1 MATTPEGKVKDKIK
15 RFLKLYKID
24 YWMPVPSAMGN
35 TTGMSDFIAILRNGK
50 FLAIEA
56 KSPDK
61 RNNVSANQQ
70 RFLDAVNVNNGHGI
84 VVANDDDLIALEV
97 WLKHYELG

>member
-1 MATTPEGKVKDKIK
+1 MAKTPEGVVKEKIK
-15 RFLKLYKID
+15 RFLKLYTIP

-35 TTGMSDFIAILRNGK
+35 TTGMSDFIAILPNGK

-56 KSPDK
+56 KAADK

-70 RFLDAVNVNNGHGI
+70 KFLDSVNANNGHGI
-84 VVANDDDLIALEV
+84 VVASDDDLIELET
-97 WLKHYELG
+97 WLKYHELI